1 MDGSHEEDWRDC
13 NGDRDKEYPNCNDV
27 EYGTRCDGSEDEI
40 AGPMKKLGETK

>member
-27 EYGTRCDGSEDEI
+27 EYGTRCDGSEDENSWTDEE
-40 AGPMKKLGETK
+40 AGGN